1 MKTKPNPR
9 TIFHKQVFTK
19 AGNNMLKR
27 QKEKEPLTFEY
38 EKTTFPSAHIV
49 CGTDEAGRGPLAGPV
64 YAAAVILNTDCT
76 DEDLLKKLDDSKK
89 LSEKKRDELEV
100 LVKQHALSYCV
111 AYSTVEEIEETDIL
125 SASLHAMRKAID
137 GLSLDR
143 DTQADILATLDIAE
157 IGGQQMKPDAVI
169 VDGNQQRGFQIPAKA
184 VIGGDGK
191 SFSIAAASI
200 LAKVARD
207 RYCYEVLDKEYPEY
221 NFAKHKG
228 YGTKAHYEAVN
239 KYGLCPEHRRSFFRK
254 YYEAKNNAE

>member
-1 MKTKPNPR
+1 MSKT
-9 TIFHKQVFTK
+9 
-19 AGNNMLKR
+19 
-27 QKEKEPLTFEY
+27 KEKEPLTFEH
-38 EKTTFPSAHIV
+38 EKTSFPNAHVV

-64 YAAAVILNTDCT
+64 YAAAVILDTENTDI
-76 DEDLLKKLDDSKK
+76 ELLKKLDDSKK

-100 LVKQHALSYCV
+100 LVKQNALSYCV
-111 AYSTVEEIEETDIL
+111 AYSTVKEIEETDIL

-137 GLSLDR
+137 GLFLDR
-143 DTQADILATLDIAE
+143 DTPSHILSDLDIDETGGKE
-157 IGGQQMKPDAVI
+157 IKPDAVI
-169 VDGNQQRGFQIPAKA
+169 VDGNQSRDFQLPAKA

-228 YGTKAHYEAVN
+228 YGTKAHYEAVDAH
-239 KYGLCPEHRRSFFRK
+239 GLCPEHRKSFFKK
-254 YYEAKNNAE
+254 YYDAKQKT

>member
-1 MKTKPNPR
+1 MA
-9 TIFHKQVFTK
+9 K
-19 AGNNMLKR
+19 A
-27 QKEKEPLTFEY
+27 QKKKEPLTFEY
-38 EKTTFPSAHIV
+38 EKTSFPTARVV

-64 YAAAVILNTDCT
+64 YAAAVILDTDNT

-100 LVKQHALSYCV
+100 LVKEHALSWCV

-137 GLSLDR
+137 GLYIDR
-143 DTQADILATLDIAE
+143 VTSQETLKSLDIAE
-157 IGGQQMKPDAVI
+157 IGGQEIKPDAVI
-169 VDGNQQRGFQIPAKA
+169 VDGNQQRDFQIPAKA
-184 VIGGDGK
+184 IIGGDGK

-207 RYCYEVLDKEYPEY
+207 RYCYEVLDKGYPEY

-228 YGTKAHYEAVN
+228 YGTKAHYEAVD
-239 KYGLCPEHRRSFFRK
+239 KHGLCPEHRRSFFKK
-254 YYEAKNNAE
+254 YYESKSKTE

>member
-1 MKTKPNPR
+1 MAKT
-9 TIFHKQVFTK
+9 T
-19 AGNNMLKR
+19 
-27 QKEKEPLTFEY
+27 KEKEPLTFEY
-38 EKTTFPSAHIV
+38 EKTAFASARVV

-64 YAAAVILNTDCT
+64 YAAAVILDTENTN
-76 DEDLLKKLDDSKK
+76 EDLLRKLDDSKK

-137 GLSLDR
+137 GLFIDR
-143 DTQADILATLDIAE
+143 VSSEEVLAELDIAE
-157 IGGQQMKPDAVI
+157 IGGQEIKPDAVI
-169 VDGNQQRGFQIPAKA
+169 VDGNQQRDFQIPAKA

-228 YGTKAHYEAVN
+228 YGTKVHYEAVD
-239 KYGLCPEHRRSFFRK
+239 KYGLCPEHRKSFFKK
-254 YYEAKNNAE
+254 YYEARKSAE

>member
-1 MKTKPNPR
+1 MTKS
-9 TIFHKQVFTK
+9 
-19 AGNNMLKR
+19 
-27 QKEKEPLTFEY
+27 KEKDPLTFEY
-38 EKTTFPSAHIV
+38 EKTAFPTARVV

-64 YAAAVILNTDCT
+64 YAAACILDPENTD
-76 DEDLLKKLDDSKK
+76 EELLKKLDDSKK

-100 LVKQHALSYCV
+100 LVKMHALSYCV

-137 GLSLDR
+137 GLYIDR
-143 DTQADILATLDIAE
+143 VTSTEVLHKLDIAE
-157 IGGQQMKPDAVI
+157 IGGQEIKPDAVI
-169 VDGNQQRGFQIPAKA
+169 VDGNQQRDFQIPAKA

-228 YGTKAHYEAVN
+228 YGTKAHYESVD
-239 KYGLCPEHRRSFFRK
+239 KYGLCPEHRRSFFKK
-254 YYEAKNNAE
+254 YYDAKSKTE